1 MTPRTLTGRVT
12 KYDISNIFINGDLYF
27 LPQDFRQS
35 TQDKYPVGTIVTA
48 TIVKGSVKTI
58 EATIGEARDK
68 FLKEEEAQRNA
79 QSGGGSLPPTPLE
92 EKLVKVGFKP
102 PTKEEA
108 EKNIAAAKAETDQRQ
123 KEHQD
128 YIKEITAKEPKP
140 EKPDEWGTEFDQ
152 FKALLSSVKRDGIPE
167 LLAYLTDKTDFF
179 IAPSSTKY
187 HDAVEGGL
195 LHHSLEVY
203 HNLIELSKIFKT
215 DLPQDSLTL
224 IALLHDVC
232 KTNFYRLEKK
242 QLPRKKEN
250 GDIAYDEFN
259 RKIWDETL
267 VWTIDDQFPLGHGEK
282 SVIIVQRFIKLTDEE
297 IMAIRWHMMAYD
309 DVKGSY
315 AGNLAITNA
324 SEKYR
329 IIPLFHMADL
339 AASFLERR
347 EQKKEEGKGANT

>member
-35 TQDKYPVGTIVTA
+35 TRDKYPVGTIVTA
-48 TIVKGSVKTI
+48 TIEKGSVKTI
-58 EATIGEARDK
+58 DAAKGTARDK